1 MKFPGESDFKELN
14 WTIREKSR
22 CNISQGTNAYS

>member
-1 MKFPGESDFKELN
+1 MKFPGESDFEELN

-22 CNISQGTNAYS
+22 RCNISQGTNA